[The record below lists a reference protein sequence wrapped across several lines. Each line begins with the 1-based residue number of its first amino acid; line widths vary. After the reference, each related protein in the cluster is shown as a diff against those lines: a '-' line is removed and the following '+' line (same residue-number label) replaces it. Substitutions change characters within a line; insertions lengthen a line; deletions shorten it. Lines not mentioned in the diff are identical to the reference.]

1 MEPIGW
7 SARPADRVVVMPVDE
22 ELDRYRLLAYL
33 QRIDQRFTER
43 KLYPHLDDLWSR
55 IAQLQALLE
64 NWGNADRNLPTPLLG
79 FDPNTHEAIR
89 ALAPHTDFERRIEQ
103 MVLNALKGMRDHAD
117 RGAELREDLA
127 ASIHCG
133 PVGVIPLHVQD
144 GYLILRQGREASVY
158 TYDMPVFRDLTEE
171 QRHLSIRTRFVM
183 QHTITLAFGE
193 EQIKHHLVRTRPMH
207 PNPAV
212 FAFVSDIT
220 LPRVETYMPLAKR
233 WVYELIVSKRT

>member
-7 SARPADRVVVMPVDE
+7 SAQPSERVVVMPIDE
-22 ELDRYRLLAYL
+22 ELDHYRLLAYL

-43 KLYPHLDDLWSR
+43 KLYPHLDDLSNR
-55 IAQLQALLE
+55 ISQLQALLDS
-64 NWGNADRNLPTPLLG
+64 WAGADRELPTALLG
-79 FDPNTHEAIR
+79 FDPSTHEAIR
-89 ALAPHTDFERRIEQ
+89 ASIAHTEFERRIEQ
-103 MVLNALKGMRDHAD
+103 MVLSALKGMRDHAG

-127 ASIHCG
+127 AAIHCG
-133 PVGVIPLHVQD
+133 PVGLIPLHVHD

-158 TYDMPVFRDLTEE
+158 AYAMPLFRDLTDE

-183 QHTITLAFGE
+183 QHTISLAFGE
-193 EQIKHHLVRTRPMH
+193 EQIKHDLVRKQPMH

-233 WVYELIVSKRT
+233 WVYELIVSRKT

>member
-1 MEPIGW
+1 METIGW
-7 SARPADRVVVMPVDE
+7 SGPSPERMVLMPIDE

-33 QRIDQRFTER
+33 QRIHQRFTER
-43 KLYPHLDDLWSR
+43 KLYPHLDDLWNR
-55 IAQLQALLE
+55 IAQLQALIDS
-64 NWGNADRNLPTPLLG
+64 WASTDRSLPAALIG
-79 FDPNTHEAIR
+79 FDPGTHEAIR
-89 ALAPHTDFERRIEQ
+89 ATVQHTGFERRIEQ
-103 MVLNALKGMRDHAD
+103 MVYAALKGMREHAD

-127 ASIHCG
+127 AVIHCG

-158 TYDMPVFRDLTEE
+158 TYAMPVFRDLTEE
-171 QRHLSIRTRFVM
+171 QRHQSIRTRFVM
-183 QHTITLAFGE
+183 QHTISLAFGE
-193 EQIKHHLVRTRPMH
+193 DQIKHDLMRRQPMN

-233 WVYELIVSKRT
+233 WVYELIVSRKA